1 MKHYLQSL
9 IAIVLMAISVIQWHD
24 VLDHIRL
31 YVLFA
36 EQEHTVRGSSIDI
49 KFSCLTYKMQ
59 TSHTNQSNFSI
70 QGKVWFSS
78 FFNFFFFLH

>member
-36 EQEHTVRGSSIDI
+36 EQERTVRGSSTDI

-59 TSHTNQSNFSI
+59 NKSHKSI
-70 QGKVWFSS
+70 KF
-78 FFNFFFFLH
+78 